1 MPSLKNSKVLRWGA
15 PVGAIAIVG
24 AAIGVGPVIAAA
36 KGNPT
41 LAPRTAAQL
50 LAAADQAAHTG
61 TAPAFSG
68 TVIENASLGLPQLPS
83 IGGASSSASLTSL
96 LSGSNTVRLW
106 YQDKQHARFALL
118 GTGSET
124 DIILNGQNMWQWSS
138 QQNTAT
144 HSVLTPDKAKSPNAK
159 ANAKA
164 DATPKTPLTPQQ
176 AANQALAQVSKD
188 TTVSVD
194 PTARVAGRAAYQLV
208 QAPKSSSS
216 LIGEVRI
223 ALDGQNYV
231 PLRVQVFARGSN
243 SPSVQVGFT
252 QVSFTKPA
260 AANFN
265 FTPPAGAKVVQKTD
279 TPAQRKTA
287 KPDMKGAPAVTGSPD
302 AKGSQK
308 TIGSGWTTV
317 FEMPSSAAT
326 PAPQA
331 TQRGGSSDSRM
342 IQTLLKSATQVH
354 GSWGSG
360 RVLTTKLVSALLTD
374 DGRLFVGA
382 VSPSV
387 LEQAAAQ
394 K

>member
-1 MPSLKNSKVLRWGA
+1 MSTFKNSKALRWVA

-24 AAIGVGPVIAAA
+24 AAIGAGPVIAAA

-50 LAAADQAAHTG
+50 LAAADQAARTG
-61 TAPAFSG
+61 KAPAFSG

-83 IGGASSSASLTSL
+83 IGTSGASLTSL
-96 LSGSNTVRLW
+96 LTGSNTVRLW
-106 YQDKQHARFALL
+106 YQDQQHARFALL

-124 DIILNGQNMWQWSS
+124 DVILNGQNVWEWSS

-144 HSVLTPDKAKSPNAK
+144 HSVLTPDKPGAKPAAK
-159 ANAKA
+159 
-164 DATPKTPLTPQQ
+164 PKTPLTPQQ
-176 AANQALAQVSKD
+176 AANQALAQVNKD

-208 QAPKSSSS
+208 LAPKSSSS

-243 SPSVQVGFT
+243 SPSAQVGFT
-252 QVSFTKPA
+252 QVSFSKPA
-260 AANFN
+260 AANFD

-279 TPAQRKTA
+279 KPKTG

-302 AKGSQK
+302 AKGAQK

-317 FEMPSSAAT
+317 LETPMSAAT
-326 PAPQA
+326 QTP
-331 TQRGGSSDSRM
+331 QRGGSTDNRM
-342 IQTLLKSATQVH
+342 IQSLLGSATKVS

-382 VSPSV
+382 VNPSV